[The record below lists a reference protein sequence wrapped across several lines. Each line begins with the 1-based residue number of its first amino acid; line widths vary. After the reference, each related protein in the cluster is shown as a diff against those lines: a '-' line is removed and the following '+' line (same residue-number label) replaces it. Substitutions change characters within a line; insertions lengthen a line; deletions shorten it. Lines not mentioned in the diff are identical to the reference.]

1 MSVHKGQKQPQ
12 CGQEGLEVVQLFPH
26 YLNWHTFMWQLRLM
40 PLKLPQLVCPLN
52 KRTVKNVTL
61 LDGYSSPTD
70 DLSPNPLTLHMMIV
84 CIITVFNISI
94 ALHHKPVG
102 NACAADERGLGTNA
116 WF

>member
-1 MSVHKGQKQPQ
+1 
-12 CGQEGLEVVQLFPH
+12 
-26 YLNWHTFMWQLRLM
+26 M

-84 CIITVFNISI
+84 FNISI

-102 NACAADERGLGTNA
+102 NACAADKRGLGTNA